1 MNSISSMFAGLMS
14 NAEGWAIDDDDN
26 LGQNPMFHV
35 VRSTGDTV
43 VGNKLGIGSDIPR
56 NNLDL
61 LFDTSGGDRY
71 LSFSR
76 STWTKITEKR

>member
-1 MNSISSMFAGLMS
+1 MS

-43 VGNKLGIGSDIPR
+43 VK
-56 NNLDL
+56 
-61 LFDTSGGDRY
+61 
-71 LSFSR
+71 
-76 STWTKITEKR
+76 K